1 MIRYDGSNFTS
12 SMQQVGTPS
21 TQLNSDKVRDA
32 HGPLDRWV
40 LATIFI
46 VFVWPTYF
54 VFGFPGVLNVS
65 LPRLLLLIWV
75 IVYFVLPFF
84 SFRCRLALANDRSNG
99 RTFFFLFAVWTVWQ
113 FTCDI
118 VGEEPWNSAILT
130 TLEILNVNAVAI
142 LPLFIAGRPSGR
154 IGIALTIFAAVFVV
168 SSIALIEWA
177 FQVNVGSF
185 FAPMSN
191 ISDEFALQAAED
203 NYRDGAYRV
212 KSLFAHPIILAQN
225 AAALAPLLF
234 VFATRWN
241 GAIIRTCALG
251 LLLCTPVIIYS
262 TQARSGVIV
271 LFVAAVCYYW
281 FSILTVPGDSL
292 ERTKRLIPAV
302 IVSTSVL
309 ILSYGV
315 FEQLIEGRTSTE
327 AQSSLGREEMVS
339 RGLDA
344 TTRSPIFGYGK
355 GLSVFKA
362 GLVGPRNARTIDNF
376 YLSAMIDFGFVG
388 IALLLAIYLSVI
400 LAGLRAANCAT
411 NEFDRGFIV
420 AMTSATAG
428 LLPGLYVIS
437 SWDST
442 IIIYLTAGIVASVSR
457 PRAAGHQIRSM
468 DLSRFPPRR

>member
-1 MIRYDGSNFTS
+1 
-12 SMQQVGTPS
+12 MQQVGTPS
-21 TQLNSDKVRDA
+21 AQLNSDTVHDTN
-32 HGPLDRWV
+32 GSLDRWV

-54 VFGFPGVLNVS
+54 VFGFPGGLNVS
-65 LPRLLLLIWV
+65 LPRLLLLTWV
-75 IVYFVLPFF
+75 IVYFVLPFV

-99 RTFFFLFAVWTVWQ
+99 QTFFFLFAVWTVWQ

-118 VGEEPWNSAILT
+118 VGEEPSKSAILT
-130 TLEILNVNAVAI
+130 ILEIMTVNAVAV

-154 IGIALTIFAAVFVV
+154 MGIALVIFAAVFVF
-168 SSIALIEWA
+168 SSIAMIEWA
-177 FQVNVGSF
+177 FQLNVGSF
-185 FAPMSN
+185 FASMSN
-191 ISDEFALQAAED
+191 IYDEEVALQVAED

-234 VFATRWN
+234 VFATRWK
-241 GAIIRTCALG
+241 GAIIRICALG

-281 FSILTVPGDSL
+281 FSILTVPGHSS
-292 ERTKRLIPAV
+292 ERMKRLIPAV
-302 IVSTSVL
+302 IISASVL
-309 ILSYGV
+309 TLSYGIL
-315 FEQLIEGRTSTE
+315 EQLIEGRTGTE
-327 AQSSLGREEMVS
+327 AQSSLGREQMIS
-339 RGLDA
+339 RGLDE

-362 GLVGPRNARTIDNF
+362 GLVGIRNSRTIDNF
-376 YLSAMIDFGFVG
+376 YLSTMIDFGFIG

-457 PRAAGHQIRSM
+457 PRAARRQIRSM
-468 DLSRFPPRR
+468 GRFPQPR

>member
-1 MIRYDGSNFTS
+1 M
-12 SMQQVGTPS
+12 
-21 TQLNSDKVRDA
+21 
-32 HGPLDRWV
+32 
-40 LATIFI
+40 
-46 VFVWPTYF
+46 
-54 VFGFPGVLNVS
+54 
-65 LPRLLLLIWV
+65 
-75 IVYFVLPFF
+75 YFVLPFF

-99 RTFFFLFAVWTVWQ
+99 RTFFFLFAAWTVWQ

-118 VGEEPWNSAILT
+118 VGEEPWKSAILT
-130 TLEILNVNAVAI
+130 ILEIMTVNAVSV
-142 LPLFIAGRPSGR
+142 LPLFVAGRPSGR
-154 IGIALTIFAAVFVV
+154 MGIALVIFAAVFVF
-168 SSIALIEWA
+168 SSIAMIEWA

-185 FAPMSN
+185 FASMSN
-191 ISDEFALQAAED
+191 IYDEEVALQVAED

-234 VFATRWN
+234 VFATQWK
-241 GAIIRTCALG
+241 GAIVRICALG

-281 FSILTVPGDSL
+281 FSILTVPGHSS
-292 ERTKRLIPAV
+292 ERMKRLIPAV
-302 IVSTSVL
+302 IVSASVL
-309 ILSYGV
+309 TLSYGI
-315 FEQLIEGRTSTE
+315 FEQLIEGRTGTE
-327 AQSSLGREEMVS
+327 AQSSLGREQMIS
-339 RGLDA
+339 RGLDE

-362 GLVGPRNARTIDNF
+362 GLVGTRNSRTIDNF
-376 YLSAMIDFGFVG
+376 YLSTMIDFGFIG

-457 PRAAGHQIRSM
+457 PRAARRKIRST